1 MNWEELLCVRDYVL
15 HHGGLDATS
24 LVCNPLPALR
34 KEEVE
39 SELIS
44 SQTSACIR
52 IVQGSF

>member
-1 MNWEELLCVRDYVL
+1 MNREELLCVRDYVL
-15 HHGGLDATS
+15 HHRGLDATS

-34 KEEVE
+34 EEEVE

-44 SQTSACIR
+44 PQTSACIR